1 MTAVTGWTVHYGIT
15 DSNDVTIT
23 SYNANDNEDKLTG
36 LEKGTSYTVSV
47 AASNS
52 AGRGQFTTR
61 TISTLIDRK
70 TRKYVTSST
79 YKYFIVCLSFKVQY
93 SNYFNPTYI
102 M

>member
-15 DSNDVTIT
+15 DSNDVTIA
-23 SYNANDNEDKLTG
+23 SYNANDNGVELTR

-52 AGRGQFTTR
+52 AGIGQFTTR

-70 TRKYVTSST
+70 YRKYVTSSA
-79 YKYFIVCLSFKVQY
+79 YKCFIVCLSFKVQDC
-93 SNYFNPTYI
+93 NF
-102 M
+102 